1 MEQPSV
7 QILGVTVAEPVT
19 VLTDLLVTAVCVYAF
34 VRLRSRTARDALPT
48 EQDAKAAPAG
58 YGTSDTRKLRWLLR
72 YHFLTMGIATAIGG
86 LIGHGFLYAFSFAW
100 KLPGWIISM
109 LSIML
114 IERASIEHVQPLV
127 RRWVAQTFRIVN
139 LVELLTFMAI
149 TFITLNFF
157 FVQVHSAYG
166 LMAVVFSLQLFAYLK
181 TRTEG
186 SRWFLIAVGWSA
198 LSALFYMNQI
208 SLHVWFNYYDI
219 SHTLMAVA
227 AGFMYVGAQ
236 KILAEHGERGGLR
249 PDQPRST
256 QAGAHATPASEATRE
271 EGPAG
276 RARDRERRT
285 TRRA

>member
-1 MEQPSV
+1 MEQPSI

-19 VLTDLLVTAVCVYAF
+19 VLTDLLVTAVCIYAF
-34 VRLRSRTARDALPT
+34 ARLRSRTPQDSLQT
-48 EQDAKAAPAG
+48 EHDPQAGPAG
-58 YGTSDTRKLRWLLR
+58 HGTSDTRKLRWLLR

-86 LIGHGFLYAFSFAW
+86 LIGHGFLYAFGFAW

-127 RRWVAQTFRIVN
+127 KRWVAQTFRIVN

-149 TFITLNFF
+149 TFVTLNFF

-186 SRWFLIAVGWSA
+186 SRWFLVAVGWSA

-236 KILAEHGERGGLR
+236 KILAEHGERGRLR
-249 PDQPRST
+249 PDQAPAAE
-256 QAGAHATPASEATRE
+256 AGSHTAPASAAARE
-271 EGPAG
+271 EASPGPT
-276 RARDRERRT
+276 RERRT